1 MLFLFTH
8 PTQHP
13 AVRRSDA
20 EASPCGR
27 EPHGADGDQ
36 RPVPRGHCGGRC
48 REGSQAGSSWNQV
61 SRMLAIGLQASA
73 AARARL
79 HAPAGHRT
87 AWSQSSPAD
96 ACCPRAWQDR
106 SRDPLEPGEDLWLC
120 GGLFIEMHALVRDSL
135 AYEVAERSAES
146 RSACQQQRTR
156 RTRRKRHG
164 CSTTQV
170 RHRVRQ

>member
-61 SRMLAIGLQASA
+61 SRMLAIALQASA
-73 AARARL
+73 AAHARL

-106 SRDPLEPGEDLWLC
+106 SRDLLG
-120 GGLFIEMHALVRDSL
+120 ARRRSL
-135 AYEVAERSAES
+135 ALRWPIHRDACAGTRFVGVRGRGKERGVAIRLPAAARAAHTAEE
-146 RSACQQQRTR
+146 AW
-156 RTRRKRHG
+156 
-164 CSTTQV
+164 V
-170 RHRVRQ
+170 